1 MSTVLAIDINQNTF
15 APARV
20 TSISSIVNVFIP
32 LVLTAAAILL
42 LGMFFLGGYKI
53 LVSQGNAEKFEQAQ
67 MLITYSVIGFI
78 IVVLAFFLTRLLGF
92 ITNVAIP
99 L

>member
-1 MSTVLAIDINQNTF
+1 MRPVFAIDINQNTF

-20 TSISSIVNVFIP
+20 VSISSILNVFIP
-32 LVLTAAAILL
+32 LVMILASLLL
-42 LGMFFLGGYKI
+42 LGMLFMGGYKI
-53 LVSQGNAEKFEQAQ
+53 LTAGGSSENVEKGQQLLVWA
-67 MLITYSVIGFI
+67 VVGFVM
-78 IVVLAFFLTRLLGF
+78 IVLSAFLTKLIGF